1 MESKGLLFI
10 PDISGFTRFVTDTEI
25 DHSRRVI
32 QELLEVVIDANQ
44 LDMQVSEVE
53 GDAVLFFKF
62 GAPPDL
68 RRLSQQVERTFRLF
82 HERLAWYEI
91 SRFCQCRACSA
102 AERLTL
108 KIITHYGEFT
118 SYNVRNFDKLIGK
131 DIIIAHQLL
140 KNDIDHHEYWLA
152 TTDLLANDAGSELPE
167 WIQWM
172 SGVKRTD
179 GAEVAYKYASLSEL
193 RREIVARPT
202 ADLEIPNRT
211 KVFSASREYDDHII
225 KLFHATG
232 DFSYRTRWQEGVTAV
247 EALDPHLPRVGMKCC
262 CVMDGH
268 EEITCTSSLSFSP
281 DRIVFSE
288 TDVNKSV
295 SLYFTLEALGS
306 DRTRLTVDLYL
317 RKGLLRELAFK
328 LVEGR
333 KLTASLE
340 RSLVNLD
347 SFLPELD
354 VSAEY

>member
-10 PDISGFTRFVTDTEI
+10 PDISGFTRFVTETEI

-44 LDMQVSEVE
+44 LDMEVSEVE
-53 GDAVLFFKF
+53 GDAVLFFRF
-62 GAPPDL
+62 GECPDL
-68 RRLSQQVERTFRLF
+68 RLLSQQVERTFREF

-91 SRFCQCRACSA
+91 SRFCRCQACSA
-102 AERLTL
+102 ADRLTL

-118 SYNVRNFDKLIGK
+118 SYTVRDFEKLIGR
-131 DIIIAHQLL
+131 DIIVAHQLL

-152 TTDLLANDAGSELPE
+152 TTDLIAKDTAGELPK

-179 GAEVAYKYASLSEL
+179 GAEVAFKYTPLSEL
-193 RREIVARPT
+193 RREVVAKPM

-211 KVFSASREYDDHII
+211 RVFSTSREYDDHII

-232 DFSYRTRWQEGVTAV
+232 DVRHRPRWQEGVTEV
-247 EALDPHLPRVGMKCC
+247 EALDPHLPRVGMKCR

-268 EEITCTSSLSFSP
+268 EDIMCASSLSFSP
-281 DRIVFSE
+281 DRIEFSE
-288 TDVNKSV
+288 TDVDKNAA
-295 SLYFTLEALGS
+295 LYFTLEALDS
-306 DRTRLTVDLYL
+306 HRTRVTVDLYL
-317 RKGLLRELAFK
+317 RRGWLRELAFK

-333 KLTASLE
+333 RLMGALE

-347 SFLPELD
+347 ALLPELD
-354 VSAEY
+354 VPAQY